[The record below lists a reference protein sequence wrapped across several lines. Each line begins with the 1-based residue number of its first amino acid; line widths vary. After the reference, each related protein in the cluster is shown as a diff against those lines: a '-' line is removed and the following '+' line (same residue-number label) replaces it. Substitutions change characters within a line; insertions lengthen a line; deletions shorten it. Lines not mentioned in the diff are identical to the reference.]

1 MASPQALVAWEGR
14 NPSWSIV
21 GNSAVDGTLAVGETR
36 NALWGKKK
44 RPCEILALAGNHTLN
59 YSHSN

>member
-1 MASPQALVAWEGR
+1 MASPQAGYVLVAWEGR

-21 GNSAVDGTLAVGETR
+21 QSSAVDGTLAVGETR

-44 RPCEILALAGNHTLN
+44 FPCEILALAGNGN
-59 YSHSN
+59 